1 MKRYFTFLVCLLCAG
16 SALADKVDSY
26 IKEQM
31 NKGHVPGVAL
41 AIVKNGHMMK
51 EATYGSANLELK
63 MPVGR
68 DTLFEVGAITKQ
80 FTATGILMLKEEG
93 RLSLDARI
101 ASYLNGTPEG
111 WSNITVRQL
120 MNPTAG
126 IKSFTDTT
134 NGFRLS
140 DYLTQQQFIRRIGRY
155 PLEFAPGE
163 QYKYG
168 NTGYQLLGYII
179 EDVTGTNYWDW
190 MAKEVFLPL
199 KMKST

>member
-31 NKGHVPGVAL
+31 
-41 AIVKNGHMMK
+41 KNGHMMK

-120 MNPTAG
+120 MNHTSG

-140 DYLTQQQFIRRIGRY
+140 DYLTQQQFI
-155 PLEFAPGE
+155 
-163 QYKYG
+163 
-168 NTGYQLLGYII
+168 
-179 EDVTGTNYWDW
+179 
-190 MAKEVFLPL
+190 
-199 KMKST
+199 